1 MAHYTLYRPWAAGP
15 SEAFDEFRREMDDLI
30 RRFGSAGAS
39 EARGVFPAANLYE
52 TGDAYVLTAELPGLS
67 RDDIQVTL
75 EGSTVTL
82 AGERKI
88 ESRGGGTS
96 VHRLERQGGSFRRA
110 FELPVVVDSEKVEAI
125 HKNGVLVLR
134 LPKAPEHQPR
144 QISVKAD

>member
-1 MAHYTLYRPWAAGP
+1 MAQYTLYRPWAARPAG
-15 SEAFDEFRREMDDLI
+15 AFDEFRREMDDLI

-52 TGDAYVLTAELPGLS
+52 TGDSYVLTAELPGVS

-88 ESRGGGTS
+88 DYPAGGTS
-96 VHRLERQGGSFRRA
+96 VHRIERQAGSFRRA
-110 FELPVVVDSEKVEAI
+110 FELPVAVDSEKVEAI
-125 HKNGVLVLR
+125 HKDGVLMLR

-144 QISVKAD
+144 QIVVQAD